1 MSLEKVHLRKLLQLF
16 DASHPKR
23 ISLLR
28 ADIRAEISKE
38 NGTSGDGG
46 DFYVPF
52 WADAKKHVAG
62 LLDLTVQ
69 TEARIKSNEG
79 RKRLYPELRD
89 GFLLWWNE
97 KRRWIN
103 EPFVLLPENPAIHF
117 PVPGSTA
124 VVKIENTLGLLVGG
138 TSNRIIYPYF
148 SEVPTLTQESA
159 RIGLWLLKEAM
170 SDYEEKDLRILDIM
184 RSKSFSLA
192 DTPLKGNE
200 QELFSA
206 RYKALVAERKKLKKE
221 Y

>member
-16 DASHPKR
+16 DAPNAKR
-23 ISLLR
+23 VSLLR

-38 NGTSGDGG
+38 NGIAGDGG

-62 LLDLTVQ
+62 TLDLAIQ

-124 VVKIENTLGLLVGG
+124 IVKIENTLGLLVGG
-138 TSNRIIYPYF
+138 ASHRIIYPYF
-148 SEVPTLTQESA
+148 SEVPTLTQATA

-170 SDYEEKDLRILDIM
+170 SEYAEEDLRILDII
-184 RSKSFSLA
+184 RSRSFSLA
-192 DTPLKGNE
+192 DTRLSGNE
-200 QELFSA
+200 QELFAA
-206 RYKALVAERKKLKKE
+206 RYKALVAERKNLKKD